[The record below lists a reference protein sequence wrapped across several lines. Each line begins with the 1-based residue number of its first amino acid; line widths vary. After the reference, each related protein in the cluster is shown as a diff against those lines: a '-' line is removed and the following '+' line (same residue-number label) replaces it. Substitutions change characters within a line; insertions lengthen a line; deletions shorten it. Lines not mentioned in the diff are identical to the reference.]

1 MCRITATTR
10 IWCSSACSTIFNAR
24 LIFGLRAWL
33 VLAAALLG
41 MAQARAEAQAVLD
54 AAQSQFG
61 TQPAPYQQQVQP
73 GQPAGAASGGYAPG
87 ASGYAPNSAYGYAPQ
102 QDSGALG
109 APDPSKPLGRG
120 DIVTF
125 SIAQD
130 REAPQVMRVTDTGEL
145 DFSIFPKIG
154 RISVVG
160 RTCAD
165 IAAELKRK
173 LEADY
178 YNQADVTLGI
188 NQVNHSDSR
197 GRVYL
202 TGNVRAPG
210 PQELPSGER
219 TMVSTAIIRAG
230 GFDKFADG
238 HRVQVTRKEKGG
250 QTQRFTIDVEAIIEK
265 GRMDKDLEL
274 NDGDYINV
282 PQRLFN
288 F

>member
-1 MCRITATTR
+1 MTSRI
-10 IWCSSACSTIFNAR
+10 CVR
-24 LIFGLRAWL
+24 LLVIAGMSGLAQ
-33 VLAAALLG
+33 VHAGAQSVIDAAA
-41 MAQARAEAQAVLD
+41 
-54 AAQSQFG
+54 SQFG
-61 TQPAPYQQQVQP
+61 TNPAPYAQP
-73 GQPAGAASGGYAPG
+73 TQPAQAGQAMPAGQPAGVPGAYAAPG
-87 ASGYAPNSAYGYAPQ
+87 APYGAYAPQ
-102 QDSGALG
+102 QDTGALG
-109 APDPSKPLGRG
+109 APDPTKPLGRG

-145 DFSIFPKIG
+145 DFSAFPKIG

-160 RTCAD
+160 RNCAEVS
-165 IAAELKRK
+165 AELKRK

-178 YNQADVTLGI
+178 YYAADVSLGI

-210 PQELPSGER
+210 PQELPANEQ

-230 GFDKFADG
+230 GFAPFAWG
-238 HRVQVTRKEKGG
+238 SRVQVTRTDKNG
-250 QTQRFTIDVEAIIEK
+250 QTQKFTVDVDAIIIKGKREKDVE
-265 GRMDKDLEL
+265 LL
-274 NDGDYINV
+274 PGDYINV
-282 PQRLFN
+282 PQRPFN

>member
-1 MCRITATTR
+1 MTSRI
-10 IWCSSACSTIFNAR
+10 C
-24 LIFGLRAWL
+24 
-33 VLAAALLG
+33 ALLLVIAG
-41 MAQARAEAQAVLD
+41 ISGLAQVQAGAQAVLN
-54 AAQSQFG
+54 AADSQFG
-61 TQPAPYQQQVQP
+61 TEPAPYAQP
-73 GQPAGAASGGYAPG
+73 SQPAVDERGIPAAQPVGAVPGGYAPG
-87 ASGYAPNSAYGYAPQ
+87 GAYPAYAPQ
-102 QDSGALG
+102 QDPGSLG

-130 REAPQVMRVTDTGEL
+130 REQPQVMRVTDTGEL

-160 RTCAD
+160 RNCAQV
-165 IAAELKRK
+165 AAELKRK

-178 YNQADVTLGI
+178 YYAADVSLGI

-197 GRVYL
+197 GRVYI

-210 PQELPSGER
+210 PQELPENER

-230 GFDKFADG
+230 GFDKFANG
-238 HRVQVTRKEKGG
+238 KKVQVTRKDKNG
-250 QTQRFTIDVEAIIEK
+250 QTERFTVDVTSIIEK
-265 GRMDKDLEL
+265 GRMDRDVEL
-274 NDGDYINV
+274 QDGDYINV
-282 PQRLFN
+282 PQNLIN